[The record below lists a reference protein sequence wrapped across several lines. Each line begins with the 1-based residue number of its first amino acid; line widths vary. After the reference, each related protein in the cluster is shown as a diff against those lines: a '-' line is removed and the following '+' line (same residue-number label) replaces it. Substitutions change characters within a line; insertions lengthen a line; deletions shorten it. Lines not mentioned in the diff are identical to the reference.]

1 MSVLSKVEARGLT
14 KAFPLRKR
22 ARIKGIATDSAAA
35 FGYFLRQTLLPR
47 TLTVEPNR
55 TSRDFLF
62 ALDDVSFD
70 VPAGEV
76 LGIIGRN
83 GAGKSTL
90 LRILARILDPTAGR
104 VLVRGRV
111 VSLLELGIGFAP
123 DLSVGENIQI
133 YGRLAGIPAAEIRE
147 AEDRILEFSRLT
159 EFRDIPLQNCPS
171 GSAVQLA
178 FSAMIGFDADIILAD
193 EVLTVGDAKFRHAC
207 EERIRSVGRTG
218 ESVLFVS
225 HDMNAIRR
233 TCTRV
238 MWIDKGRIRQ
248 IGPTEETVR
257 AYVTELLAGRLESE
271 ATEDLGSGCRL
282 LDLRLLD
289 GDKEQIGALQMTE
302 PAYLDCVLRVERPD
316 IAVTVQFEVWQQEK
330 HVFTSTCP
338 TPIRAKKATTFRA
351 GIHLPADFL
360 NERPYRVRCRLF
372 VQDVSNYGA
381 EPTVAAEQDLDV
393 SVMNP
398 LPHVSVWSDWDFE
411 RPGLFSPRL
420 PWTIVK

>member
-1 MSVLSKVEARGLT
+1 MDMPSKIEARGLS

-22 ARIKGIATDSAAA
+22 AKFKGISTDSAAA
-35 FGYFLRQTLLPR
+35 FGYLLQQTLLPQS
-47 TLTVEPNR
+47 LTIEPDR
-55 TSRDFLF
+55 KSESFLW
-62 ALDDVSFD
+62 ALDDISFD

-90 LRILARILDPTAGR
+90 LKVLARILDPTAGR
-104 VLVRGRV
+104 VVIRGRV

-123 DLSVGENIQI
+123 DLSVRENIQI
-133 YGRLAGIPAAEIRE
+133 YGRLAGIRAAEIRA

-159 EFRDIPLQNCPS
+159 EFRDIPLQHCPS

-178 FSAMIGFDADIILAD
+178 FSAMISFTADVILAD
-193 EVLTVGDAKFRHAC
+193 EVLTVGDSEFRHAC
-207 EERIRSVGRTG
+207 EDRIRSVGRTG

-238 MWIDKGRIRQ
+238 MWIDKGNIRQ

-257 AYVTELLAGRLESE
+257 AYVTELLTGRLESE

-289 GDKEQIGALQMTE
+289 GNKEQIGALQMTE
-302 PAYLDCVLRVERPD
+302 PAYIDCVLRVERPD
-316 IAVTVQFEVWQQEK
+316 IAVTVQFELWQHKK
-330 HVFTSTCP
+330 HVLTNTCP
-338 TPIRAKKATTFRA
+338 TPIKAKKATTFRA
-351 GIHLPADFL
+351 GVRLPADFL
-360 NERPYRVRCRLF
+360 NDRSYRVRCRLF

-381 EPTVAAEQDLDV
+381 EPVVAAEQDLDI

-398 LPHVSVWSDWDFE
+398 RPHLSVWSDWEFE
-411 RPGLFSPRL
+411 RHGLISPRL
-420 PWTIVK
+420 QWTIVK